1 MSQLPPPEHVAI
13 IMDGNSRWARERLLP
28 RVMGHKA
35 GIESIRRV
43 AEAADQRGVRVLT
56 LYAFSTENWSRPREE
71 VDALMSLFSDT
82 IRREVDELARRGIEL
97 RFSGR
102 VHELSPALQE
112 QMRQASERT
121 RVGARA
127 LLNIAINYGGRVEIL
142 DAIRELARQGADLRE
157 LDEATL
163 AAHLYTRG
171 LPDPDL
177 VIRTAGEM
185 RLSNFLLWQAAY
197 SEFYSTSTLWPD
209 FGGADFDEAL
219 AAYQRRVRRFGAR
232 PEEVS
237 NRGR

>member
-1 MSQLPPPEHVAI
+1 
-13 IMDGNSRWARERLLP
+13 
-28 RVMGHKA
+28 MGHKA

-56 LYAFSTENWSRPREE
+56 LYAFSTENWSRPRDE
-71 VDALMSLFSDT
+71 VDALMALFSDT

-102 VHELSPALQE
+102 IHELSSALQD
-112 QMRQASERT
+112 QMRQANERT
-121 RVGARA
+121 RISARA
-127 LLNIAINYGGRVEIL
+127 ILNIAINYGGRQEIV
-142 DAIRELARQGADLRE
+142 DAVRELAREGVDLTRLEEGE
-157 LDEATL
+157 LAGR
-163 AAHLYTRG
+163 LYTRD

-197 SEFYSTSTLWPD
+197 SEFYTTPTLWPD
-209 FGGADFDEAL
+209 FSGNDFDEAL
-219 AAYQRRVRRFGAR
+219 ASYQRRIRRFGAR
-232 PEEVS
+232 PEEVT